1 MSDYAIK
8 PVKFK
13 IIWSSLRCGRRFE
26 ESYKNGV
33 STGMLCSIFVDR
45 SLFIY
50 TVLIGGEVDEIFR
63 TVSL

>member
-8 PVKFK
+8 PMKFK

-26 ESYKNGV
+26 ESYKNGL

-45 SLFIY
+45 ARFIC
-50 TVLIGGEVDEIFR
+50 TVLIWGEVDEIFK